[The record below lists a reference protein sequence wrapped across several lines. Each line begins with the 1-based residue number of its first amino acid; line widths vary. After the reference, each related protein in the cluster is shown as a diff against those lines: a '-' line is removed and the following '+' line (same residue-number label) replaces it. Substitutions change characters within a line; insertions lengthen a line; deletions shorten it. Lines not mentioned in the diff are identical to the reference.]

1 MPLTRSSCFYVSSL
15 FFLVAVTG
23 ICIFASAYDV
33 VFQILH
39 PADKG
44 DVPNYQN
51 LAVFGGSYVLL
62 GLLATIFGF
71 SRYVTV
77 KLARQAIPKTYM
89 PITQGDLPKQVYEF
103 VQSELDRVARLAKKA
118 TPTVE
123 ESAQPGWGKPESSLQ
138 DTHFKTFMAST
149 PHFIERAA
157 VAYSQDLARP
167 PNMSISAYV
176 HMLMDN
182 RLVARD
188 IGLEYIAG
196 YEQARFG
203 GPKNDF
209 SPMTLPVHHH
219 HHGHPHLRSLT
230 QHSQQPS
237 QPQRGLHPHDA
248 SIVSTTSSSP
258 GTGTGIEVV
267 GGVGVGISPH
277 APGEELLE
285 EDYIRFMKVLSL
297 ILQGLGWDQNAED
310 AYEEECRE
318 QEREQQAR
326 ELEYER
332 EMMAREHLPS
342 STSRY
347 FQRQGQGGEPTIGS
361 LSMDQGSSYYN
372 QSRQDLLAGGGGG
385 GGGGGGSRGGV
396 QRTQSSRSGE
406 SFCIVDEAEL
416 RP

>member
-89 PITQGDLPKQVYEF
+89 PITQEDLPKQVYEF

-118 TPTVE
+118 APTVE

-176 HMLMDN
+176 HMLMDS

-203 GPKNDF
+203 GAKNDF

-219 HHGHPHLRSLT
+219 HGHHHPRSLT
-230 QHSQQPS
+230 QHSQQP
-237 QPQRGLHPHDA
+237 
-248 SIVSTTSSSP
+248 P
-258 GTGTGIEVV
+258 GTGTGTGIV
-267 GGVGVGISPH
+267 GGVGVGSSPR

-332 EMMAREHLPS
+332 EMVAREQLS
-342 STSRY
+342 SSSRY
-347 FQRQGQGGEPTIGS
+347 FQRQGQQGEPTIGADKIC
-361 LSMDQGSSYYN
+361 LQEVVVEEEC
-372 QSRQDLLAGGGGG
+372 R
-385 GGGGGGSRGGV
+385 GGSRV
-396 QRTQSSRSGE
+396 
-406 SFCIVDEAEL
+406 
-416 RP
+416 

>member
-1 MPLTRSSCFYVSSL
+1 
-15 FFLVAVTG
+15 
-23 ICIFASAYDV
+23 
-33 VFQILH
+33 
-39 PADKG
+39 
-44 DVPNYQN
+44 
-51 LAVFGGSYVLL
+51 
-62 GLLATIFGF
+62 
-71 SRYVTV
+71 
-77 KLARQAIPKTYM
+77 
-89 PITQGDLPKQVYEF
+89 
-103 VQSELDRVARLAKKA
+103 
-118 TPTVE
+118 
-123 ESAQPGWGKPESSLQ
+123 
-138 DTHFKTFMAST
+138 MAST

-219 HHGHPHLRSLT
+219 HHGHHHLRSLT

-267 GGVGVGISPH
+267 GGVGVGISPR

-342 STSRY
+342 SSSRY

-372 QSRQDLLAGGGGG
+372 QSRQDLLAGGGGAG
-385 GGGGGGSRGGV
+385 GGGGGRGGV
-396 QRTQSSRSGE
+396 QRTQSSLSGE

-416 RP
+416 RPYPYPHEGTASMPGTGLGSGTGRDSVATGSRIGRRGSGSFGRNGHMATTTTTGVNLRQMSRSGGHLSTRMSTRSMLTMRTASSTKS

>member
-89 PITQGDLPKQVYEF
+89 PITQEDLPKNVYEF

-176 HMLMDN
+176 HLLMDQ

-203 GPKNDF
+203 GANNDF
-209 SPMTLPVHHH
+209 SPVTLPIHHH
-219 HHGHPHLRSLT
+219 QSHHHPRSLT

-237 QPQRGLHPHDA
+237 QPQRSLHPHDA
-248 SIVSTTSSSP
+248 SIISATSSSP
-258 GTGTGIEVV
+258 GTGTAGAGG
-267 GGVGVGISPH
+267 GGVTRT
-277 APGEELLE
+277 PGEELLE

-297 ILQGLGWDQNAED
+297 ILQGLGWDQSAED
-310 AYEEECRE
+310 AYEEESRE

-326 ELEYER
+326 EREYER
-332 EMMAREHLPS
+332 EMIERE
-342 STSRY
+342 
-347 FQRQGQGGEPTIGS
+347 
-361 LSMDQGSSYYN
+361 
-372 QSRQDLLAGGGGG
+372 
-385 GGGGGGSRGGV
+385 RGH
-396 QRTQSSRSGE
+396 QSSSRADRI
-406 SFCIVDEAEL
+406 C
-416 RP
+416 